1 MDVSNWFLIG
11 TSYPIQLNPIPIGY
25 QSFYFYSDELRLG
38 LKLITY
44 KIKDLLIQQVK
55 YI

>member
-1 MDVSNWFLIG
+1 MFIIG
-11 TSYPIQLNPIPIGY
+11 SDPILLNPIPIPIGY
-25 QSFYFYSDELRLG
+25 ELFYFFRKLRLG
-38 LKLITY
+38 QIRTY

>member
-38 LKLITY
+38 QIKTY
-44 KIKDLLIQQVK
+44 NLED
-55 YI
+55 